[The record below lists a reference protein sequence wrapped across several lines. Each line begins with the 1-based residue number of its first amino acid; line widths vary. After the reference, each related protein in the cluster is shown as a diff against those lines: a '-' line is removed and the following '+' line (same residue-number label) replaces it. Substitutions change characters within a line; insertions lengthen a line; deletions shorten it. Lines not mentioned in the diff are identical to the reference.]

1 MIKLADGRGSLYQWD
16 TGRQV
21 ECDAEQVHFS
31 NHHYGTSIDVDVQN
45 GKAMIPNQLLTSA
58 TPLKAWAW
66 VKDSSGEYTKEEQI
80 FIVAKRNKPSDYVY
94 TPTEI
99 KTWQDLQNQIGDLN
113 SLKTAHKDNLV
124 NAINDAAGSSGGAGD
139 FVIKMTVE
147 GDGDGNYTVTS
158 CDTIIEQIDAAVSAE
173 KRVVV
178 IASVDGAIC
187 ELPMLE
193 GVKGYTYYFGAFL
206 RGQMIASSVE
216 KIGGNTSEWQFLV
229 AQIEAESV
237 DYSNAALPNIS
248 TVGGALDELV
258 TKSHTHANKD
268 TLDKLSVLNGK
279 LQYNG
284 SDVGLKG
291 ADGITPTIGANGNW
305 YLDTTD
311 TGKPSRGE
319 KGDKGDPGSD
329 ANVTKANVITA
340 LGYTPEAVSTQVTT
354 GSNITLADNTEY
366 RLTNVTTLNLSYPTG
381 DFECWMRLSFAASG
395 DATVILPTGTKYI
408 GTTLDFKNGETW
420 EMSIKDGVVI
430 SQKVGEGA

>member
-1 MIKLADGRGSLYQWD
+1 MIKLADGRGLLYQWD

-45 GKAMIPNQLLTSA
+45 GKATIPNQLLTSA

-66 VKDSSGEYTKEEQI
+66 VTDSSGEYTKEEQI
-80 FIVAKRNKPSDYVY
+80 FAVAKRNKPSDYVY
-94 TPTEI
+94 TPTEL

-113 SLKTAHKDNLV
+113 NLKTAHKDNLV
-124 NAINDAAGSSGGAGD
+124 NAINDAAGSGGGTSD
-139 FVIKMTVE
+139 FIIKMTVE
-147 GDGDGNYTVTS
+147 ANGDDYTVTS
-158 CDTIIEQIDAAVSAE
+158 CDATVEQIDAAVANE

-178 IASVDGAIC
+178 IVSFDGTII
-187 ELPMLE
+187 ELPMVQ
-193 GVKGYTYYFGAFL
+193 GDQGISYYFGAFL
-206 RGQMIASSVE
+206 SEMVIFSTVYKIENISDWAFAMIQIWSSAV
-216 KIGGNTSEWQFLV
+216 S
-229 AQIEAESV
+229 
-237 DYSNAALPNIS
+237 YSNAALPSVTN
-248 TVGGALDELV
+248 VKAALDELAP
-258 TKSHTHANKD
+258 KSHTHDNKD
-268 TLDKLSVLNGK
+268 TLDLLSDSNGK

-291 ADGITPTIGANGNW
+291 D
-305 YLDTTD
+305 
-311 TGKPSRGE
+311 

-366 RLTNVTTLNLSYPTG
+366 RLTDVTTLTLTYPTG
-381 DFECWMRLSFAASG
+381 NFECWMRLNFAASG
-395 DATVILPTGTKYI
+395 DATVTLPTGTKYI
-408 GTTLDFKNGETW
+408 GTTPDFKNGETW

-430 SQKVGEGA
+430 AQKVGDGT

>member
-1 MIKLADGRGSLYQWD
+1 MIKLADGRGLLYQWD

-45 GKAMIPNQLLTSA
+45 GKATIPNQLLTSA

-66 VKDSSGEYTKEEQI
+66 VRDSNGEYTKEEQI

-94 TPTEI
+94 TPAEI

-113 SLKTAHKDNLV
+113 NLTTTHKDNLV
-124 NAINDAAGSSGGAGD
+124 NAINDAALGGGGTSD
-139 FVIKMTVE
+139 FIIRMTVE
-147 GDGDGNYTVTS
+147 GDDNGNYTVIS
-158 CDTIIEQIDAAVSAE
+158 CDATVEQIDAAVSAE

-178 IASVDGAIC
+178 IASVDGAVS
-187 ELPMLE
+187 ELPMLQ
-193 GVKGYTYYFGAFL
+193 GIQGYSYYFGTFL
-206 RGQMIASSVE
+206 SGQMTTSLVE
-216 KIGGNTSEWQFLV
+216 KIGGNTSKWQFLV
-229 AQIEAESV
+229 TQIEAESV
-237 DYSNAALPNIS
+237 SYSNAALPNIS
-248 TVGGALDELV
+248 TVSGALDELV

-268 TLDKLSVLNGK
+268 TLDKLSDLNGK

-291 ADGITPTIGANGNW
+291 D
-305 YLDTTD
+305 
-311 TGKPSRGE
+311 

-340 LGYTPEAVSTQVTT
+340 LGYTPEAVSAQVTT
-354 GSNITLADNTEY
+354 GSNITLADNIEY
-366 RLTNVTTLNLSYPTG
+366 RLADVTTLTLTYPTS
-381 DFECWMRLSFAASG
+381 DFECWMRLTFAASG
-395 DATVILPTGTKYI
+395 DATVTLPTGTKYI
-408 GTTLDFKNGETW
+408 GTTPDFKNGETW

-430 SQKVGEGA
+430 AQKVGDST